1 MTNAAQL
8 TPKGSGDK
16 PGGILAEAN
25 ACACLKKSVTVVQ
38 EYGKANAALVK
49 LLSRVWNIRKS
60 KICIIQG
67 LTVRSKTVLV
77 SGDPKLLSERL
88 QAWLDKLH
96 SAGLE
101 IYPEEETAIWPKRNE

>member
-38 EYGKANAALVK
+38 ECGKANAALVK

-77 SGDPKLLSERL
+77 SGDPDRLSARLEVRLGKLNTTE
-88 QAWLDKLH
+88 H
-96 SAGLE
+96 
-101 IYPEEETAIWPKRNE
+101 